1 MIYAVSL
8 LPAARRQFLDLP
20 TPLQTR
26 LQPHIDALADN
37 PRPHGVKKLSGRAD
51 QYRIRV
57 GDWRIIYAI
66 EDRELVV
73 LVIRIGNRRE
83 VYRYRMGT

>member
-1 MIYAVSL
+1 MKYAVSF
-8 LPAARRQFLDLP
+8 LPAARREFLRLP
-20 TPLQTR
+20 SPIQAR

-37 PRPHGVKKLSGRAD
+37 PRPHGVKKLSGRTD

-57 GDWRIIYAI
+57 GDWRILYAI
-66 EDRELVV
+66 EDRALIV

-83 VYRYRMGT
+83 VYR